1 MAGEAKAT
9 AKAEPKK
16 KPEAKMT
23 REKCLELG
31 LDPTPYG
38 FKGK

>member
-1 MAGEAKAT
+1 MAEQAKEP

-16 KPEAKMT
+16 APSGKMT

-31 LDPTPYG
+31 LDPVPYG
-38 FKGK
+38 FKAK